1 MATIKE
7 IAKMCDVSVATVS
20 NIINDK
26 PNVSEKTRQRILK
39 VMEEL
44 DYTPNYVAK
53 NLKMRHTR
61 SIGVIAEDMTI
72 FSMPDIIDG
81 ITNHCEE
88 EDYQILLFNLR
99 LYKKYQDTYYSST
112 DFYGKVQREM
122 RDLMAKQVEG
132 IIYVAA
138 HERQIQCIPEHF
150 PIPTVM
156 AYGYSGTPKTPSVV
170 VDDEDGAFQIVNYM
184 IGQGHKKIGVITG
197 KRESIHTQARLEGYQ
212 RALFEN
218 GMLYD
223 TSLIAVGGWRREAGY
238 ENTDELI
245 DQGVS
250 AIFCMNDLVAGG
262 VYDRFEERG
271 IGVGKD
277 ISVAGFDSRE
287 LSEYYKP
294 PLTTVKLPLH
304 NIGYRASEIM
314 QQLLKKQP
322 LGEDVSGD
330 GVCPIQCELLVRGS
344 VGKKESF

>member
-1 MATIKE
+1 MTTIKE
-7 IAKMCDVSVATVS
+7 IAKLCDVSVATVS

-72 FSMPDIIDG
+72 FSIPDIIDG

-88 EDYQILLFNLR
+88 EGYQILLFNLR
-99 LYKKYQDTYYSST
+99 LYKKYQDTYYRST
-112 DFYGKVQREM
+112 DFYGKVQHEM

-138 HERQIQCIPEHF
+138 HEREIKCIPDHF

-170 VDDEDGAFQIVNYM
+170 VDDEEGAFQIVNY
-184 IGQGHKKIGVITG
+184 IISQGHRKIGVITG
-197 KRESIHTQARLEGYQ
+197 KRDSIHTHARLEGYQ

-218 GMLYD
+218 EILYD
-223 TSLIAVGGWRREAGY
+223 TSFIVSGDWQRETGY
-238 ENTDELI
+238 QNTDELV
-245 DQGVS
+245 DRGVT

-262 VYDRFEERG
+262 VYDRVEEKG
-271 IGVGKD
+271 IAVGKD
-277 ISVAGFDSRE
+277 ISVVGFDRRE

-294 PLTTVKLPLH
+294 PLTTVMLPLH
-304 NIGYRASEIM
+304 DIGYRASEIM
-314 QQLLKKQP
+314 QQLLRKQP
-322 LGEDVSGD
+322 LGGSISKE
-330 GVCPIQCELLVRGS
+330 GVCPIQCELIIRKS
-344 VGKKESF
+344 VGKI

>member
-1 MATIKE
+1 
-7 IAKMCDVSVATVS
+7 
-20 NIINDK
+20 
-26 PNVSEKTRQRILK
+26 
-39 VMEEL
+39 
-44 DYTPNYVAK
+44 
-53 NLKMRHTR
+53 
-61 SIGVIAEDMTI
+61 
-72 FSMPDIIDG
+72 
-81 ITNHCEE
+81 
-88 EDYQILLFNLR
+88 
-99 LYKKYQDTYYSST
+99 
-112 DFYGKVQREM
+112 
-122 RDLMAKQVEG
+122 
-132 IIYVAA
+132 
-138 HERQIQCIPEHF
+138 
-150 PIPTVM
+150 
-156 AYGYSGTPKTPSVV
+156 
-170 VDDEDGAFQIVNYM
+170 
-184 IGQGHKKIGVITG
+184 
-197 KRESIHTQARLEGYQ
+197 
-212 RALFEN
+212 
-218 GMLYD
+218 
-223 TSLIAVGGWRREAGY
+223 LIAVGGWRREAGY